1 MFINPISY
9 TNFQAKVPLS
19 EYKGPVLKLTK
30 PDIKKI
36 DKLKNTRFQYE
47 MELIDI
53 DKLLANKKISVAQY
67 NFLMNKKAKIEAYIE
82 DIILAIR
89 EIKINRL
96 NIQKSKLTNKQ

>member
-1 MFINPISY
+1 MFINPMSY

-96 NIQKSKLTNKQ
+96 NIQKSKFK

>member
-36 DKLKNTRFQYE
+36 DKLKATRFQYE

-96 NIQKSKLTNKQ
+96 NIQKSKFI

>member
-1 MFINPISY
+1 MFINPMSY

-30 PDIKKI
+30 PDLKKI

-96 NIQKSKLTNKQ
+96 NIQKSKFI

>member
-1 MFINPISY
+1 MSY

-96 NIQKSKLTNKQ
+96 NIQKSKFK

>member
-30 PDIKKI
+30 PDLKKI

-89 EIKINRL
+89 EIKIYIITRIL
-96 NIQKSKLTNKQ
+96 MMQ

>member
-30 PDIKKI
+30 PDLKKI

-96 NIQKSKLTNKQ
+96 NIQKSKFI